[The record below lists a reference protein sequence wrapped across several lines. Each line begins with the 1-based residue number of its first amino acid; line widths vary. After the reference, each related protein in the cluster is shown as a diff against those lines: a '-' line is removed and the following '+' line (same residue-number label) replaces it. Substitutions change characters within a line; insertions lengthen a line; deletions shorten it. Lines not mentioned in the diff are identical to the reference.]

1 MDEDGDLQKTPRP
14 SKKRN
19 IRGEAISGPNSL
31 PSTPSLSSRSETSCA
46 NDDLESHKSGRMS
59 PTKQMAQLEDQE
71 QPVVF
76 YDFEMPGVEIP
87 EDVEKLRANAQRLA
101 DGVGILGA
109 VDVRSWDSLE
119 RRDGANERP

>member
-14 SKKRN
+14 SKKSN
-19 IRGEAISGPNSL
+19 IRGEAIFEPLSL
-31 PSTPSLSSRSETSCA
+31 PSTPSLSSRSESSCA

-71 QPVVF
+71 HPVVF
-76 YDFEMPGVEIP
+76 YDFEMPGLEIP
-87 EDVEKLRANAQRLA
+87 EDVEKLRAKAQRLA

-109 VDVRSWDSLE
+109 VDVRSRSSLD
-119 RRDGANERP
+119 RSDGADGRH